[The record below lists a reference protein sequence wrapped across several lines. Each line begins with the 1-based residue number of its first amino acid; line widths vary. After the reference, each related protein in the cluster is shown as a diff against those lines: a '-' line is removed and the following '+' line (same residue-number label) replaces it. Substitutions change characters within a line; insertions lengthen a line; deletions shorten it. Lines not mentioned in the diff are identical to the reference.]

1 VHEDYRENITPELE
15 AFERGVLRCRA
26 AVVAMLR
33 VKRAGKLWMWDKFL
47 LLEMALCIW
56 STRYDKGWQTA
67 TQQQEPVPPQ

>member
-1 VHEDYRENITPELE
+1 MREGYRRYITPELV
-15 AFERGVLRCRA
+15 AFERGVLRCQE

-47 LLEMALCIW
+47 LAELALCIW

-67 TQQQEPVPPQ
+67 AQQ